1 MSYLF
6 EQYWG
11 WMLVAGILGLLVGW
25 IVTQTERH
33 VRWVAGWLHAA
44 LWIFAIGIVVAVL
57 KLLPG
62 RAGLWLE
69 TALLLFAAY
78 LVGCWLSAWIRSML
92 AADAVTSTT
101 GSRPGTRAAATDA
114 AGVGSRPLVM
124 EQPTGPLD
132 NLKLI
137 SGVGHKNE
145 AVLHELGIYR
155 FSQIAQWTEPQVHW
169 IEHYFSFPGRV
180 EREDWRGQA
189 RVLAQGIET
198 EFAKRV
204 RRGEVDTSE
213 D

>member
-11 WMLVAGILGLLVGW
+11 WMLIAGILGLLVGW
-25 IVTQTERH
+25 IVSETERH
-33 VRWVAGWLHAA
+33 ARWVAGWLHGA
-44 LWIFAIGIVVAVL
+44 LWIFAVGVLVSVL

-62 RAGLWLE
+62 RTGLWLE
-69 TALLLFAAY
+69 IALLLFVTY
-78 LVGCWLSAWIRSML
+78 LVGCWFAAWIRSML
-92 AADAVTSTT
+92 AADAVTSTV
-101 GSRPGTRAAATDA
+101 GSRPGTRVAATDA

-124 EQPTGPLD
+124 EKPTGALD

-189 RVLAQGIET
+189 RILAQGIET

-204 RRGEVDTSE
+204 RKGEVDTSE

>member
-1 MSYLF
+1 MSYLL

-33 VRWVAGWLHAA
+33 VRWVAGWLHGA
-44 LWIFAIGIVVAVL
+44 LWLFAIGIVVAVL

-92 AADAVTSTT
+92 AADAAISTT
-101 GSRPGTRAAATDA
+101 GSQPGTRAAATDA

-189 RVLAQGIET
+189 RILAQGIET

-204 RRGEVDTSE
+204 RLGEVDTSE

>member
-1 MSYLF
+1 MSYLL

-11 WMLVAGILGLLVGW
+11 WMLVAACLGLLVGW
-25 IVTQTERH
+25 LSSRTERDVH
-33 VRWVAGWLHAA
+33 WVAGWLHAT
-44 LWIFAIGIVVAVL
+44 LWIFAIGLVVALL

-62 RAGLWLE
+62 RAGFWLE
-69 TALLLFAAY
+69 SALLLFAAY
-78 LVGCWLSAWIRSML
+78 LIGCWLSAWIRSSL
-92 AADAVTSTT
+92 AVDTTSTP
-101 GSRPGTRAAATDA
+101 GSPGTRAAFTDA
-114 AGVGSRPLVM
+114 AGVGSRPQVM
-124 EQPTGPLD
+124 EKPTGTLD

>member
-1 MSYLF
+1 MSYLL

-11 WMLVAGILGLLVGW
+11 WMLVAGVLGLLVGW
-25 IVTQTERH
+25 IVTRTERQAN
-33 VRWVAGWLHAA
+33 WIAGWLHAA
-44 LWIFAIGIVVAVL
+44 LWIFAFGVVLAVL

-62 RAGLWLE
+62 RTGLWLE
-69 TALLLFAAY
+69 TALLLFVAY
-78 LVGCWLSAWIRSML
+78 LIGCWLSAWIRTLL
-92 AADAVTSTT
+92 AADAATSTA
-101 GSRPGTRAAATDA
+101 GARPGTRAAEIDA
-114 AGVGSRPLVM
+114 AGVGSRPLIM
-124 EQPTGPLD
+124 EKPTGALD

-189 RVLAQGIET
+189 RTLAQGIET

>member
-1 MSYLF
+1 MSYLL
-6 EQYWG
+6 EQYWA
-11 WMLVAGILGLLVGW
+11 WMLLALLLGVLVGW
-25 IVTQTERH
+25 IGTRAAGDS
-33 VRWVAGWLHAA
+33 RWIAGWLHLA
-44 LWIFAIGIVVAVL
+44 LWVFAIGVIVALL
-57 KLLPG
+57 KGLPG

-78 LVGCWLSAWIRSML
+78 LVGCWLSAWVHGTM
-92 AADAVTSTT
+92 AADASATD
-101 GSRPGTRAAATDA
+101 GGLRPEARATATDA

-124 EQPTGPLD
+124 EKPSGALD

-189 RVLAQGIET
+189 KILAQGIET

-204 RRGEVDTSE
+204 KRGEVDTSE

>member
-33 VRWVAGWLHAA
+33 VRWVAGWLHGA
-44 LWIFAIGIVVAVL
+44 LWIFAIGLVVAVL

-69 TALLLFAAY
+69 MALLLFAAY

-92 AADAVTSTT
+92 AADAATSTT

-124 EQPTGPLD
+124 EQPSGPLD

-189 RVLAQGIET
+189 RILAQGIET

>member
-11 WMLVAGILGLLVGW
+11 WMLLAGILGLLVGW
-25 IVTQTERH
+25 IVSETERH
-33 VRWVAGWLHAA
+33 ARWVAGWLHGA
-44 LWIFAIGIVVAVL
+44 LWIFAVGVVIAVL

-69 TALLLFAAY
+69 SALLLFAAY
-78 LVGCWLSAWIRSML
+78 LVGCWFSAWVHTLL
-92 AADAVTSTT
+92 AADAATSTT
-101 GSRPGTRAAATDA
+101 APQPGTRAAAIDA

-124 EQPTGPLD
+124 EKPTGTLD

-189 RVLAQGIET
+189 RILAQGIET

>member
-1 MSYLF
+1 MSYLL

-11 WMLVAGILGLLVGW
+11 WMLVAGVLGLLVGW

-33 VRWVAGWLHAA
+33 VRWVAGWLHGA

-69 TALLLFAAY
+69 MALLLFVAY

-92 AADAVTSTT
+92 AADAATSTT
-101 GSRPGTRAAATDA
+101 GSRPGTRTAATDA

-189 RVLAQGIET
+189 RILAQGIET

>member
-1 MSYLF
+1 MSYLL

-25 IVTQTERH
+25 LASQTARH
-33 VRWVAGWLHAA
+33 VHWVAGWLHAA
-44 LWIFAIGIVVAVL
+44 LWVFAVGVLVALL

-69 TALLLFAAY
+69 IALLLFVAY

-92 AADAVTSTT
+92 AADVATSSA
-101 GSRPGTRAAATDA
+101 GSRPGTRAAETDA
-114 AGVGSRPLVM
+114 AGAGNRPLVM
-124 EQPTGPLD
+124 EKPTGTLD

-145 AVLHELGIYR
+145 ALLHELGIYR
-155 FSQIAQWTEPQVHW
+155 FSQIAQWTDPQVHW

-189 RVLAQGIET
+189 RILAQGIET

>member
-1 MSYLF
+1 MSYLL

-11 WMLVAGILGLLVGW
+11 WMLLALILGFLVGW
-25 IVTQTERH
+25 FASYAANHYHWI
-33 VRWVAGWLHAA
+33 AGWLNVTLWVFAVGVIVA
-44 LWIFAIGIVVAVL
+44 LL
-57 KLLPG
+57 KWLPG
-62 RAGLWLE
+62 RAGFWLE
-69 TALLLFAAY
+69 TALLLFVAY
-78 LVGCWLSAWIRSML
+78 LAGCWCSAWIHARL
-92 AADAVTSTT
+92 AADAAS
-101 GSRPGTRAAATDA
+101 SSAELRPGAKAAATDA
-114 AGVGSRPLVM
+114 AGVGSRPLIM
-124 EQPTGPLD
+124 EKPTGTLD

-145 AVLHELGIYR
+145 AVLHELGVYR
-155 FSQIAQWTEPQVHW
+155 FSQIAQWTEPQMHW

-198 EFAKRV
+198 EFAQRV

>member
-1 MSYLF
+1 MSYLL

-11 WMLVAGILGLLVGW
+11 WMLLAGILGLLVGW
-25 IVTQTERH
+25 LASQTAPH

-44 LWIFAIGIVVAVL
+44 LWIFAVGVVVALL

-69 TALLLFAAY
+69 SALLLFAAY
-78 LVGCWLSAWIRSML
+78 LVGCWLGAWIRAML
-92 AADAVTSTT
+92 AADAATSAA
-101 GSRPGTRAAATDA
+101 GSSPATRAAVTDA
-114 AGVGSRPLVM
+114 AGIGSRPLVM
-124 EQPTGPLD
+124 ERPTGTLD

-155 FSQIAQWTEPQVHW
+155 FSQIAQWTDPQVHW

-189 RVLAQGIET
+189 RILAQGIET